1 MSAKNMKTN
10 TLSNFGYVKVAA
22 IVPQLKVA
30 DPLRNAEQIIK
41 DAKTAYSKGARV
53 LLFPEL
59 CISGYT
65 AGDLFHQ
72 KALWDSSLEALARIK
87 EGTKA
92 MEAIVFV
99 GMPLVLDGM
108 IFNIAVALNKGNILG
123 AIPKTSVPG
132 YKEFYEER
140 WFSSARDLTSTEV
153 ELLGQVVPIG
163 TDLLFKHIHMPSC
176 VIAAEICEDL
186 WTPLPP
192 SSFYAI
198 AGANIIVNL
207 SASNELVGKARYRK
221 ELVGTQSARNVCGYV
236 YASSGVHES
245 TTDVVFGGH
254 AIIAENGSILAE
266 SARFKRDGEIVYGE
280 IDIDACTLDRVKT
293 TSFGESIKSAPSKN
307 FRVVDAIIADT
318 KESDFTRTISPNT
331 FIATDPKVRFESAE
345 EIINIQVAGL
355 VKRLEQ
361 AGIKK
366 AVLGLS
372 GGLDSTLTL
381 LVAKRAFELLKLP
394 VKNIHCYTMPGLATT
409 ERTKSNAWK
418 LAEAVGASI
427 EEIPIGDG
435 VNQHFK
441 DIQHDGKTEDITYEN
456 TQARYRTMILMNKA
470 NQIGGIV
477 LGTGDLSEI
486 ALGWCT
492 FSGDHL
498 SHYNINAGVPKT
510 LVQHLVRHFAEVH
523 VMESNIGTKTSA
535 HTSAETGANLSKV
548 LLDIVDTPISPEL
561 KTVKKGAIGQKTE
574 DIIGPY
580 ELHDFFLYQFVRW
593 GTSPQKIAWLAERA
607 FKGQVGKGQTGKGGA
622 VGVYDQ
628 KTIVKWLT
636 VFITRFFRNQWKRS
650 VMPDGPK
657 VGSVALSPRGDWR
670 MPSDAEVTAWLKDLK

>member
-1 MSAKNMKTN
+1 MSANTKIN
-10 TLSNFGYVKVAA
+10 TLSGLGYVKVAA
-22 IVPQLKVA
+22 VVPQLKVA
-30 DPLRNAEQIIK
+30 DPLWNADQIIK
-41 DAKTAYSKGARV
+41 DAKVAYAKGARV

-59 CISGYT
+59 CITGYT

-72 KALWDSSLEALARIK
+72 KALWDTSLEALARIK
-87 EGTKA
+87 DSTKT

-108 IFNIAVALNKGNILG
+108 IFNIAVALNKGSILG
-123 AIPKTSVPG
+123 VIPKTSVPG

-163 TDLLFKHIHMPSC
+163 TDLLFKHVNMPSC
-176 VIAAEICEDL
+176 IIAAEICEDL

-198 AGANIIVNL
+198 AGANVIVNL

-221 ELVGTQSARNVCGYV
+221 ELVGTQSARNVCGYI

-266 SARFKRDGEIVYGE
+266 TKRFQRDGEIIYGE

-293 TSFGESIKSAPSKN
+293 TSFGESIKSAPSKD

-318 KESDFTRTISPNT
+318 KESDFTRAISPNT
-331 FIATDPKVRFESAE
+331 FIATDPKVRYDSAE

-361 AGIKK
+361 ASIKK

-394 VKNIHCYTMPGLATT
+394 TKNIHCYTMPGLATT

-418 LAEAVGASI
+418 LAEATGATI
-427 EEIPIGDG
+427 EEIPIGTG
-435 VNQHFK
+435 VTQHFK
-441 DIQHDGKTEDITYEN
+441 DIKHDGKTEDITYEN

-510 LVQHLVRHFAEVH
+510 LVKHLVRHFAEVH
-523 VMESNIGTKTSA
+523 ATDSVG
-535 HTSAETGANLSKV
+535 TGANLSKV

-593 GTSPQKIAWLAERA
+593 GTHPRKIAWLAERA
-607 FKGQVGKGQTGKGGA
+607 FKGQAGKGG
-622 VGVYDQ
+622 YDK
-628 KTIVKWLT
+628 KTIAKWLSIF
-636 VFITRFFRNQWKRS
+636 VTRFFRNQWKRS

-670 MPSDAEVTAWLKDLK
+670 MPSDAEVTAWLKDLAK